1 MGAKDYA
8 LNAQNAELK
17 TKIAKQPKTVPVG
30 KGTLRGI
37 VCILMVATM

>member
-1 MGAKDYA
+1 MGDKNVA
-8 LNAQNAELK
+8 LHAQNAELK

-30 KGTLRGI
+30 KGTFRGI